1 MHPAAAQL
9 VGSVWCW
16 LLVGTLAFSA
26 PAARPE
32 APLVCSSAQAH
43 QPAASCSVQLASSSA
58 AAVTACLHAAVAGAA
73 IVLWH
78 LLLRFWQHRQRQQQ
92 LAQQQAA
99 SKLATVPA
107 AVAAGAPACAASEA
121 LILAH
126 VAIGSP
132 KSVAASPFAAAPSAA
147 AASPF
152 AAASSAAAAS
162 PFAAAAC
169 QVGYPARSMAVAPPA
184 AIGSPFAAFAAT
196 GFDACGSSRVSLEA
210 NQKQRADSLHAELAT
225 SVGACPTPPPHSG
238 ARQLRNMLDSVGA
251 STGEPSLTDAL
262 RTPSGC
268 LFAWAEAEAEA
279 ASLAALPFPTLD
291 HARFLEA
298 PALTPAALPPQLRGA
313 VVPPCCV
320 SILRA
325 PDGSPQ
331 QLGSGASGAVY
342 RATLRRDG
350 PGGAEEVVAAK
361 VIHVGGSAEAQGAF
375 VKEALYLQ
383 SLQHRHLVGLRGI
396 ALDGPNAMLLL
407 ECCEG
412 LDLLSS
418 LQLCDADIGRLF
430 GWRNRGRRVA
440 LELAQALA
448 YLHSQGICHLDVKSA
463 NLLLAAD
470 GSAKLADMGFA
481 CALHSTNAPVGT
493 FAWAAPELLL
503 GAEATTAADIYSFG
517 VCLYEI
523 VTGEL
528 PVRGQL
534 RMPHVPSECPQEVA
548 DLFVQC
554 TSSNPGARPTAQE
567 LVQRLSKLA

>member
-1 MHPAAAQL
+1 M
-9 VGSVWCW
+9 
-16 LLVGTLAFSA
+16 
-26 PAARPE
+26 
-32 APLVCSSAQAH
+32 
-43 QPAASCSVQLASSSA
+43 
-58 AAVTACLHAAVAGAA
+58 
-73 IVLWH
+73 
-78 LLLRFWQHRQRQQQ
+78 
-92 LAQQQAA
+92 
-99 SKLATVPA
+99 PA

-331 QLGSGASGAVY
+331 QLGSGARCGAGGHVVRSMCLLVPVGAFGEAHAAGGQRHSRAWLAPAPCHFADMLCPASAPLACSGAVY

-375 VKEALYLQ
+375 VKVREGRGAQ
-383 SLQHRHLVGLRGI
+383 SRPRGT
-396 ALDGPNAMLLL
+396 
-407 ECCEG
+407 
-412 LDLLSS
+412 S
-418 LQLCDADIGRLF
+418 
-430 GWRNRGRRVA
+430 RRCA
-440 LELAQALA
+440 
-448 YLHSQGICHLDVKSA
+448 SA
-463 NLLLAAD
+463 
-470 GSAKLADMGFA
+470 
-481 CALHSTNAPVGT
+481 
-493 FAWAAPELLL
+493 
-503 GAEATTAADIYSFG
+503 
-517 VCLYEI
+517 
-523 VTGEL
+523 
-528 PVRGQL
+528 
-534 RMPHVPSECPQEVA
+534 
-548 DLFVQC
+548 
-554 TSSNPGARPTAQE
+554 GARLRRQSARLPRPPGPLPSGPPADRPFFAPCASSPGPCR
-567 LVQRLSKLA
+567 RLSTSRACSTGTWWACEA